1 MDEQTNPQPI
11 SDNDPPQSND
21 TNIRELTLALIG
33 ARYPDATDG
42 TVGVELQL
50 LPGQLPPG
58 FPSGFPFLPGSRV
71 VGSLIAARPIV
82 VLDTDQSV
90 EAVITF
96 YTERLTA
103 AGWSTPEGMPPRQGG
118 FLHSGFGMAGRTYT
132 MFFRDDGLALQVM
145 THTATSGRTN
155 ILISQIPEGAGQMRR
170 VPRSRVRHHDI
181 FSILPPIAPPP
192 QAQQFQE
199 GGGGGDDHVTTS
211 ARVESDLDLSAL
223 AMHYIAQLERGGWQR
238 TESGENG
245 PVAWS
250 TWTFESEEKEPWRAL
265 FVILKRPDVA
275 QHYWVDLLAEW
286 TGEQSQGDTKIVS
299 SVTSWLSYG
308 PITRIPT

>member
-11 SDNDPPQSND
+11 SDNDPPQSDDANL
-21 TNIRELTLALIG
+21 RELTLALIT
-33 ARYPDATDG
+33 ARYPDATDSADE
-42 TVGVELQL
+42 VEPQL

-58 FPSGFPFLPGSRV
+58 FPSDFPLPPGSRV
-71 VGSLIAARPIV
+71 VGALVATRPII
-82 VLDTDQSV
+82 VLDTDQSG
-90 EAVITF
+90 EAVIAF

-103 AGWSTPEGMPPRQGG
+103 AGWSAPEGMPSRHGG
-118 FLHSGFGMAGRTYT
+118 FLHSSDGAFGRTYAL
-132 MFFRDDGLALQVM
+132 FFRDDGPALQVM
-145 THTATSGRTN
+145 TLTTASRRTI
-155 ILISQIPEGAGQMRR
+155 ILISQMPEGVRPMRHGH
-170 VPRSRVRHHDI
+170 RSRMKHRDI

-192 QAQQFQE
+192 HARQFQE

-211 ARVESDLDLSAL
+211 ARVESDLDVSAL
-223 AMHYIAQLERGGWQR
+223 ATHYIAQLERGGWQR

-286 TGEQSQGDTKIVS
+286 AGEQPQGGTKVVS